1 MTIKAA
7 HIPSQT
13 NVDFFCRNVS
23 GQWWNTSGTPAFENY
38 NGANLTSYRIA
49 ATETPADS
57 GIYVATEPT
66 GTVEFELRVRDST
79 LAASY
84 IVAGP
89 ALTDAGEA
97 LATRSAVGL
106 ESANLASLVN
116 AVVGKQNVT
125 DNGNGTYDIA
135 IRNAADS
142 ATLVTIRYNP
152 TTGVKT
158 VV

>member
-13 NVDFFCRNVS
+13 NVDFFCRNAS
-23 GQWWNTSGTPAFENY
+23 GQWWNTSGTPAFEDY

-49 ATETPADS
+49 ATETPTDS
-57 GIYVATEPT
+57 GLYQASEPT

-89 ALTDAGEA
+89 ATIDGSDADLAAIKAKTDMIGTLGSE
-97 LATRSAVGL
+97 TRW
-106 ESANLASLVN
+106 
-116 AVVGKQNVT
+116 
-125 DNGNGTYDIA
+125 
-135 IRNAADS
+135 
-142 ATLVTIRYNP
+142 
-152 TTGVKT
+152 
-158 VV
+158 